1 MDRWSC
7 GWVERWVFQVAGG
20 GGGVVNV
27 RGSPAFS
34 DILPP
39 GVLTSHSL
47 AAPPV
52 PGSGNARQTR
62 SCPRGV
68 CGGGAAVLQHR
79 VGTITG

>member
-1 MDRWSC
+1 MELRVGGAMGVS
-7 GWVERWVFQVAGG
+7 GGGGG